1 MFSRRRDDM
10 EFTERNLARF
20 LDERISELGR
30 NDMVFGY
37 LDDVCRESRDTR
49 DNLINFVFD
58 SMELLI
64 EARKEP
70 RDLWEGAI
78 ELASYFSG
86 ALIKEDRRVDFPDRR
101 TEDDI
106 LYLADNANQL
116 RKALERR
123 AEDND
128 RRRYDDDRRGYGGRD
143 DRGRGGFGRGREPE
157 RRGRYEGRDNR
168 GRGDEY
174 RGYPD
179 ERRGRYESPIPTRPR
194 SNGFGSDRNSQAPD
208 INASRKNRRGQN
220 AYVAAAQRREEL
232 KRQEQEN
239 RQNFDE
245 AFEDKMGEE
254 FKIPDPRTAN
264 RPAYER
270 VEPENIRPR
279 QTTQAKKPAPEKR
292 SSKGNLLATGPIT
305 AEDVKSGRI
314 DLTDIEVVLSIP
326 LHPNEQLRNDT
337 VVWEADSVRP
347 VWDITKDG
355 YRFVRYEPLNS
366 EEVAEVDRKIHQLNI
381 VGAKE
386 ANHRFHPKN
395 SELRDALAAPRF
407 NVTANRKLRD
417 ENREEYDEIVKSIRE
432 ENEGQP
438 EELQK
443 VIPDAPDAGAIRF
456 DQILRS
462 DEIVKGFGMGHIRL
476 QEMSRCEEATNDQT
490 GHLHS
495 NFNTFQTGAEVYEPI
510 MTCANEEEA
519 KYVLRHL
526 DMTGLNFKDGTEL
539 KYLQDIHDNFNRV
552 IERVPAAL
560 VVAAKR
566 HIVDL
571 VNSIFRLEMGCR
583 LRIEAFEDLAT
594 LYEDVTEK
602 RGTEFATKLAAAFS
616 FHISNFQMF
625 KVGSGITGAGVSE
638 TTDART
644 IYVVK
649 RINMVIAPVLVNDLK
664 LAMTGDEKGN
674 EPLLV
679 SSFSSPK
686 LHSALKALTF
696 NANSDIACFNYIWF
710 ADNSWFEVRKDYQDQ
725 KSDSFVLIL
734 RNHD

>member
-1 MFSRRRDDM
+1 MFNRRRDDM

-30 NDMVFGY
+30 NDMIFGY
-37 LDDVCRESRDTR
+37 LDDVCRESRTTR
-49 DNLINFVFD
+49 ENLINFVFD
-58 SMELLI
+58 SMDMLI

-78 ELASYFSG
+78 ELAAYFAG
-86 ALIKEDRRVDFPDRR
+86 ALIKEDRRAEIPDRR
-101 TEDDI
+101 TEDEI

-116 RKALERR
+116 RRALERR
-123 AEDND
+123 AEELD
-128 RRRYDDDRRGYGGRD
+128 RRRYDDDRRGYSRD
-143 DRGRGGFGRGREPE
+143 DRGRGGFGRGPE
-157 RRGRYEGRDNR
+157 QRGRYEDRDTR
-168 GRGDEY
+168 GRYDDR
-174 RGYPD
+174 RGYNE

-194 SNGFGSDRNSQAPD
+194 ANGYGSDRHTQAPD

-220 AYVAAAQRREEL
+220 AYVAAAQRREAME
-232 KRQEQEN
+232 QQAQEN
-239 RQNFDE
+239 RQQIDD
-245 AFEDKMGEE
+245 AFEEKMGEA
-254 FKIPDPRTAN
+254 FSTPDPRRAN

-270 VEPENIRPR
+270 VEPENIRSR
-279 QTTQAKKPAPEKR
+279 QTTSTKAPVVEKR

-314 DLTDIEVVLSIP
+314 DLTDLEVVLSIP

-337 VVWEADSVRP
+337 IVWEADSVRP

-355 YRFVRYEPLNS
+355 YRFVRYEPLNP

-386 ANHRFHPKN
+386 ANYRFHPKN
-395 SELRDALAAPRF
+395 SEIRDALGAPRF

-417 ENREEYDEIVKSIRE
+417 ENREEYEAVVKSIRE

-443 VIPDAPDAGAIRF
+443 VIPDAPDAGSITF

-476 QEMSRCEEATNDQT
+476 QEMSRCEEATNDQS
-490 GHLHS
+490 GHLHT
-495 NFNTFQTGAEVYEPI
+495 NFNTFQTGAELYEPI
-510 MTCANEEEA
+510 MTCATAEEA
-519 KYVLRHL
+519 NYVLRHL
-526 DMTGLNFKDGTEL
+526 DMTGLNFKDGVEL
-539 KYLQDIHDNFNRV
+539 KYLQDIHDNFSRV

-594 LYEDVTEK
+594 LYDDVTEK
-602 RGTEFATKLAAAFS
+602 RGAEFAAKLAAAFA

-625 KVGSGITGAGVSE
+625 KVGSGIVGAGVSE
-638 TTDART
+638 STDART

-664 LAMTGDEKGN
+664 LSITGEEKPN

-725 KSDSFVLIL
+725 KSDSFVLVL
-734 RNHD
+734 RTHD